1 MWEEW
6 RRLVSKGGVVNLFG
20 GCSVGTTVSLEAARL
35 HYSGLTLTAS
45 FHHTPRTVRRALELI
60 EDGVIGADDFV
71 DGECALSQLP
81 ELFRSMAR
89 GNRAVKTLVRVR
101 D

>member
-1 MWEEW
+1 VQ
-6 RRLVSKGGVVNLFG
+6 LVRKGGLVNLFG
-20 GCSVGTTVSLEAARL
+20 GCPAGTTVSLDTARL

-60 EDGVIGADDFV
+60 EEGVIGADDFV

-81 ELFRSMAR
+81 EVFRSMAR
-89 GNRAVKTLVRVR
+89 GNRAVKTMVRVH